1 MRATLSFCV
10 LLVLAGS
17 ALAAP
22 DEAPPLRV
30 AQLDTQAAPR
40 WAALPSGEREL
51 LAPLQGSWD
60 TMEPESRL
68 KWREIARRFPDM
80 PASRQQ
86 RVRDR
91 MEDWAHMSPQQRVQA
106 RQTFQGSKGLSRE
119 ERRAQWEA
127 YQALSPEERA
137 ALTRPGLAASRA
149 TLPSGAAV
157 RPLGSPAQQ
166 PPHQQS
172 GMPKINVMPGMV
184 DRTTLLPLR
193 GPQGAAQVKPADT
206 GGGSG
211 QSTKKK

>member
-1 MRATLSFCV
+1 MRPSLLFCA
-10 LLVLAGS
+10 LLALAG
-17 ALAAP
+17 AAQAAA
-22 DEAPPLRV
+22 DEAAPLRV
-30 AQLDTQAAPR
+30 AQLDTADAPR
-40 WAALPSGEREL
+40 WASLPAGERAL

-91 MEDWAHMSPQQRVQA
+91 MEDWAHMSPQQRLQA

-119 ERRAQWEA
+119 ARRAQWEA

-137 ALTRPGLAASRA
+137 ALGRPGLAASRGGQ
-149 TLPSGAAV
+149 PGGAAV

-193 GPQGAAQVKPADT
+193 GPQGAAQVKPADNN
-206 GGGSG
+206 S
-211 QSTKKK
+211 SKATKKK